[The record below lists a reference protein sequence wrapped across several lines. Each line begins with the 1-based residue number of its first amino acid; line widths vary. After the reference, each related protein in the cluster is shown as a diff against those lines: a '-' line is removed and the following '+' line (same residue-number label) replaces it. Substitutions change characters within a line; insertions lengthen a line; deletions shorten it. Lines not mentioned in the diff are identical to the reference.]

1 MRSKLGEILREER
14 ERVGL
19 TQRELASTACV
30 DRANISRYENGVVP
44 IPHDVLCRA
53 VKVMGS
59 HKLRAQAC
67 FECQI
72 STLTMP
78 YLDLVDMHAMTVIT
92 VLVEELEEAKA
103 ALMALRLANK
113 RTHSD
118 LNAKDR
124 EDMEYAGEQVID
136 ILAAIHTLLA
146 SFNEWYGFDVDYQAI
161 RGYEKLFE
169 KGYATRQSYNAWN
182 YIA

>member
-30 DRANISRYENGVVP
+30 DRANISRYENGVMP

-53 VKVMGS
+53 VKAMGS

-72 STLTMP
+72 NTLTMP
-78 YLDLVDMHAMTVIT
+78 YLDLVDMHPMTVVT
-92 VLVEELEEAKA
+92 VLVEELQEAVV
-103 ALMALRLANK
+103 ALQGLRLANK
-113 RTHSD
+113 RKAED
-118 LNAKDR
+118 LTDNDR
-124 EDMEYAGEQVID
+124 QAMECAGEQVVD
-136 ILAAIHTLLA
+136 LLAAINTLLGGWQ
-146 SFNEWYGFDVDYQAI
+146 EWYGFDVDRQAVA
-161 RGYEKLFE
+161 GYEKLFT
-169 KGYATRQSYNAWN
+169 KGYATRQGYDAWGH
-182 YIA
+182 IA

>member
-78 YLDLVDMHAMTVIT
+78 YLDLVDMHPMTVIT

-113 RTHSD
+113 RTAGD
-118 LNAKDR
+118 LTAQDL
-124 EDMEYAGEQVID
+124 EAMSEAGEQVID
-136 ILAAIHTLLA
+136 LLAAINTLLGGWH
-146 SFNEWYGFDVDYQAI
+146 EWYGFDVDRQAVA
-161 RGYEKLFE
+161 GYEKLFE
-169 KGYATRQSYNAWN
+169 RGYATRQHYDAWH